1 MLRKITILTMI
12 LFLLFPQTNI
22 WANEEGSSELVESA
36 KSAMLLEVDTGT
48 ILYDKDPHKRLPPA
62 SMTKLMSMLLI
73 MEELDKGSITLEE
86 TIQVSEYAASM
97 GGSQIYLEPFE
108 EMTVEDLLKAVAV
121 ASANDATVALAER
134 ISVTEQAFIDRMNER
149 ASELGLENTNFVNS
163 TGLPAENQYS
173 SAHDMARIAQELLHH
188 EEITDY
194 TKIYEDYLRQ
204 DTDDEFWLVNTNRL
218 VKFYQGVDGL
228 KTGYTSEAKY
238 CLTATAKRGDM
249 RVVSV
254 VMGAETPQKRNAD
267 ITSMLDY
274 AYGHYELHQLH
285 AKDDEL
291 YHWQHIKAD
300 NDYLV
305 AAPKQN
311 ISMLL
316 EKGENISDYRTEVS
330 VDSSDEWPLAKG
342 DEVGKIEIYKE
353 EQLVKDY
360 PLTIKEEIK
369 DASVWTLW
377 KRMMNQ
383 LHHRDV
389 MSNLN

>member
-1 MLRKITILTMI
+1 MFRKAFLITLIL
-12 LFLLFPQTNI
+12 LLLLPQSNI
-22 WANEEGSSELVESA
+22 WAEDEGGDLVESA
-36 KSAMLLEVDTGT
+36 KSAILLEVDTGT
-48 ILYDKDPHKRLPPA
+48 VLYDKDPHEELPPA

-73 MEELDKGSITLEE
+73 MEELDEGALTLDE

-108 EMTVEDLLKAVAV
+108 EMTVEDLLKAVAI

-134 ISVTEQAFIDRMNER
+134 ISVTEQSFVERMNER

-163 TGLPAENQYS
+163 TGLPDDDQYS
-173 SAHDMARIAQELLHH
+173 SAHDMGRIAQELLQH

-204 DTDDEFWLVNTNRL
+204 GTDDEFWLVNTNRL

-228 KTGYTSEAKY
+228 KTGYTSEAEY
-238 CLTATAKRGDM
+238 CLTATARRGDM

-285 AKDDEL
+285 TKGEEL
-291 YHWQHIKAD
+291 YRFQHLKAN
-300 NDYLV
+300 NDSLV
-305 AAPKQN
+305 VSPKHN

-316 EKGENISDYRTEVS
+316 NKGESIDDYRTEIS
-330 VDSSDEWPLAKG
+330 IDDKDQWPLEKG
-342 DEVGKIEIYKE
+342 DEVGQIEIYKD
-353 EQLVKDY
+353 EQLMHDY
-360 PLTIKEEIK
+360 PLAIRDHVE

-383 LHHRDV
+383 LHNRDV